1 MRTDRL
7 VARASIAI
15 GAGGL
20 RAVGKLNVPLYRM
33 SRGRLFGQVSGSPV
47 LLLTTVGRRTAQ
59 RRTAP
64 VLYMP
69 HGDSYVVIGS
79 NAGHART
86 PAWSLNL
93 QARPDAEVQL
103 GGRRLQVRARVAEG
117 DERAQLWKAINEQYR
132 GFEDYESRTD
142 RRIAVFVLEPR

>member
-7 VARASIAI
+7 AARASIAI
-15 GAGGL
+15 GADGL
-20 RAVGKLNVPLYRM
+20 RAVGKLNVPLYRL
-33 SRGRLFGQVSGSPV
+33 SRGRLFGRAGGSPV
-47 LLLTTVGRRTAQ
+47 LLLSTVGRRSGR

-69 HGDSYVVIGS
+69 HRDSYVVIGS

-93 QARPDAEVQL
+93 QAQPDAEVEVK
-103 GGRRLQVRARVAEG
+103 GRRRQVRARVTEG
-117 DERAQLWKAINEQYR
+117 DERARLWKAINEQYR
-132 GFEDYESRTD
+132 GFDDYEARTE
-142 RRIAVFVLEPR
+142 REIPVFVLDPR